1 MQLMNLP
8 DGRLLSALHTKIQ
21 TPPRR
26 LKHEGNTRMPAK
38 EQTKPPAGTKAKHG
52 CQRKG
57 QNNQTARAAKAP
69 TRMPAKTRSK
79 PPSVADNQKL
89 KTA

>member
-1 MQLMNLP
+1 V
-8 DGRLLSALHTKIQ
+8 
-21 TPPRR
+21 
-26 LKHEGNTRMPAK
+26 KHEGNTRMPAK

-57 QNNQTARAAKAP
+57 QNNQFARAAKAP